1 MKRQAS
7 SRRERTLR
15 VRNRAA
21 VQCMTRCGNKQPHKK
36 GLSPKQDRGRPP
48 GCATF
53 ACAYKARTPDGQ
65 AASTQKQRCI
75 VQCAQPREAPACIQ
89 DATCADASGAKEHIA
104 PPRSWRPRLQEQ
116 KVWSA
121 RGEAGA
127 AARREGG
134 VHTAWRAGSGPA
146 EAAHQAG
153 MWGRERGEG
162 RVRIPSSLPRLPAPE
177 ANEGS

>member
-53 ACAYKARTPDGQ
+53 ACAYKARTPTGRRQ
-65 AASTQKQRCI
+65 THRQRCI
-75 VQCAQPREAPACIQ
+75 VQCAQPREARAGIQ
-89 DATCADASGAKEHIA
+89 DATCADATGAKEQ
-104 PPRSWRPRLQEQ
+104 RQ
-116 KVWSA
+116 
-121 RGEAGA
+121 EAGGQDCRSKRFGA
-127 AARREGG
+127 RAARRVRLRGEECG
-134 VHTAWRAGSGPA
+134 VHTAWQAGSGPA
-146 EAAHQAG
+146 EAARQAG
-153 MWGRERGEG
+153 MWGKESKGEGEERGG
-162 RVRIPSSLPRLPAPE
+162 RGALSRRRDALTE
-177 ANEGS
+177 ETF